1 MRDEY
6 AEYINGLRLR
16 LFTDRRGDV
25 SSDFGKLCGVSNKQD
40 RQTFFLD

>member
-6 AEYINGLRLR
+6 AEYINGC
-16 LFTDRRGDV
+16 TDRRGDV